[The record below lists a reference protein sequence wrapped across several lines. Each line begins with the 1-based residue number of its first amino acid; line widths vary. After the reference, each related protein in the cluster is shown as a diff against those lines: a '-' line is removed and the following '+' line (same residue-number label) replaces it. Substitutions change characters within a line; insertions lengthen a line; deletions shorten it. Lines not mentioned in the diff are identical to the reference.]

1 MKAVVSGRPTVDLYA
16 ASSVLIALIFLTRP
30 QHPGPLGTNHEPRH
44 NVGRHRSPRGLRI
57 PDART
62 SAWHAT
68 RQSKRRPMYRLRYI
82 TLLCALVIGADLRA
96 QQAPTAHATAITSA
110 PVIDGR
116 LDDDTWAEAQVIA
129 DFVQTEPTEGRP
141 VSERTEVRVVYD
153 DEALYV
159 GAWLF
164 DSNPSSLVFGQT
176 LRDASLNESD
186 AFVLVLDTYLDR
198 QNGFVFGTTPAG
210 IEYDGQVANE
220 GQGGRGGSGRP
231 GTSTSRQQRGSGGG
245 FNLNWDGSWEVATT
259 TDADGWYAEM
269 RIPFTTLRYGV
280 EGVQTWGLNF
290 GRRIRRNSEEA
301 FWAPIPRQFSLYR
314 VSLAGTLDLVAP
326 ARRIS
331 TVSPYVLS
339 NGFKDYT
346 VTSPNAEFGTKVGVD
361 AKIGLNQS
369 LTLDLTVNT
378 DFAQAEV
385 DDQQVNLTRFS
396 LFFPEKRAFFL
407 ENAGTF
413 SVGTD
418 PSAELFFSRR
428 IGLSGGQEVPIHP
441 GARVTG
447 KVGDLQVGMLNI
459 QTGDLRVPDTV
470 TGVVQQVAPDNNFGV
485 VRALREWENRSR
497 IGGIFV
503 SRLNTNSTSDY
514 NLTYGLDGRLGIGQ
528 SLTFDGWAGLTTTPL
543 PSGTPELREGFNNG
557 EYGYEGTGAFVNR
570 DWQVSAGYRQIGS
583 EFNPE
588 VGFVNRSAYR
598 YGSARVRYHI
608 RTEGVD
614 WFREF
619 RPHIGTNAFWSLD
632 GFNESY
638 YIHIDNHFAFE
649 NGAEI
654 HLPGWNLTGEGLVVP
669 FQIRDE
675 GDLPGGVRGPVII
688 PPGTYDNQELLF
700 RANTNL
706 SAPLSLSAGV
716 LFGGFYSGSQVSPE
730 GTLSYRF
737 RDRLTTSVSMN
748 YFDVELDEGSFATS
762 VVRFTGSYSFTP
774 RIYLQ
779 ANLQYNDDSED
790 LGSNIRLGW
799 LDTAGTGLFIVYNDT
814 EFLGTMDRMGFRA
827 GPRQRQLV
835 IKYTKLFNLAG

>member
-1 MKAVVSGRPTVDLYA
+1 MHRIFY
-16 ASSVLIALIFLTRP
+16 IALVYALI
-30 QHPGPLGTNHEPRH
+30 
-44 NVGRHRSPRGLRI
+44 V
-57 PDART
+57 DADV
-62 SAWHAT
+62 
-68 RQSKRRPMYRLRYI
+68 Q
-82 TLLCALVIGADLRA
+82 A
-96 QQAPTAHATAITSA
+96 QQAPAASASAITSA

-116 LDDDTWAEAQVIA
+116 LDDDAWAEAQVLTGFI
-129 DFVQTEPTEGRP
+129 QREPTEGRP
-141 VSERTEVRVVYD
+141 VSERTEVRIAYD
-153 DEALYV
+153 GEALYI

-164 DSNPSSLVFGQT
+164 DSDPTSLVFGQT
-176 LRDASLNESD
+176 LRDAPLNESD

-220 GQGGRGGSGRP
+220 GQRGGGGGGRPGGGSG
-231 GTSTSRQQRGSGGG
+231 RQQRGSGGG
-245 FNLNWDGSWEVATT
+245 FNLNWDGSWEVATS
-259 TDADGWYAEM
+259 TDSRGWYAEM
-269 RIPFTTLRYGV
+269 RIPFTTLRYGT
-280 EGVQTWGLNF
+280 GGDQTWGLNF
-290 GRRIRRNSEEA
+290 ERRIRRNSEEA
-301 FWAPIPRQFSLYR
+301 VWAPIPRQFNLYR

-326 ARRIS
+326 ATRIA

-346 VTSPNAEFGTKVGVD
+346 VTSPDADFGSKIGID
-361 AKIGLNQS
+361 AKVGLNQS

-413 SVGTD
+413 SVGSGR
-418 PSAELFFSRR
+418 SAELFFSRR
-428 IGLSGGQEVPIHP
+428 IGLSGGQEVPIHA
-441 GARVTG
+441 GARMTG
-447 KVGDLQVGMLNI
+447 KVGDVQLGLLNI
-459 QTGDLRVPDTV
+459 QTGALSVRGAV
-470 TGVVQQVAPDNNFGV
+470 TGVTQRVAPDNNFGV
-485 VRALREWENRSR
+485 VRAFREWENRSR

-503 SRLNTNSTSDY
+503 SRLNTNSPTDY
-514 NLTYGLDGRLGIGQ
+514 NLTYGLDGQLGIGQ
-528 SLTFDGWAGLTTTPL
+528 DLTFNGWAGLTTTPL
-543 PSGTPELREGFNNG
+543 PSGTPDLREGFNNG
-557 EYGYEGTGAFVNR
+557 EYGYAGTGNFVTR
-570 DWQVSAGYRQIGS
+570 DWEMSAGYRQIGS

-598 YGSARVRYHI
+598 HISGRVLYHL

-619 RPHIGTNAFWSLD
+619 RPHISGNSFWSLG

-638 YIHIDNHFAFE
+638 YVHIDNHFAFE

-654 HLPGWNLTGEGLVVP
+654 HLPGWNFTGEGLDAP

-675 GDLPGGVRGPVII
+675 GDLPDGGRGPIII
-688 PPGTYDNQELLF
+688 PAGTYDNQELLF
-700 RANTNL
+700 TANTNR
-706 SAPLSLSAGV
+706 SAPLSVSAGV
-716 LFGGFYSGSQVSPE
+716 TFGGFYSGTRSSPY
-730 GTLSYRF
+730 GSISYRF

-748 YFDVELDEGSFATS
+748 YFDVELDEGSFTTS
-762 VVRFTGSYSFTP
+762 LVRLTGSYSFTP

-779 ANLQYNDDSED
+779 ANLQYNDDSKN
-790 LGSNIRLGW
+790 LGSNIRLSW

-814 EFLGTMDRMGFRA
+814 EFLGDIDPLGFRS

-835 IKYTKLFNLAG
+835 IKYTKLFNLRG

>member
-1 MKAVVSGRPTVDLYA
+1 MHCILYIALVYALIVGADVQAQQTPA
-16 ASSVLIALIFLTRP
+16 ASAS
-30 QHPGPLGTNHEPRH
+30 
-44 NVGRHRSPRGLRI
+44 
-57 PDART
+57 
-62 SAWHAT
+62 
-68 RQSKRRPMYRLRYI
+68 
-82 TLLCALVIGADLRA
+82 
-96 QQAPTAHATAITSA
+96 AITSA

-116 LDDDTWAEAQVIA
+116 LDDDAWAEGQVLTG
-129 DFVQTEPTEGRP
+129 FVQREPTEGRP
-141 VSERTEVRVVYD
+141 VSERTEVRVAYD
-153 DEALYV
+153 EEALYI

-164 DSNPSSLVFGQT
+164 DSDPTSLVFGQT

-220 GQGGRGGSGRP
+220 GQGGGGGGRP
-231 GTSTSRQQRGSGGG
+231 GGGGGRQQRGSGGG
-245 FNLNWDGSWEVATT
+245 FNLNWDGSWEVATS
-259 TDADGWYAEM
+259 TDSRGWYAEM
-269 RIPFTTLRYGV
+269 RIPFTTLRYGT
-280 EGVQTWGLNF
+280 GGDQTWGLNF
-290 GRRIRRNSEEA
+290 ERRIRRNSEEA
-301 FWAPIPRQFSLYR
+301 VWAPIPRQFNLYR
-314 VSLAGTLDLVAP
+314 VSLAGTLDLAAP
-326 ARRIS
+326 ATRIA
-331 TVSPYVLS
+331 TINPYVLS
-339 NGFKDYT
+339 NSFKDYT
-346 VTSPNAEFGTKVGVD
+346 VTSPDAEFGSKVGID

-413 SVGTD
+413 SVGSGR
-418 PSAELFFSRR
+418 SAELFFSRR
-428 IGLSGGQEVPIHP
+428 IGLSSGQEVPIHA
-441 GARVTG
+441 GARMTG
-447 KVGDLQVGMLNI
+447 KVGDVQLGLLNI
-459 QTGDLRVPDTV
+459 QTGGLSVPSTVNGGTLRV
-470 TGVVQQVAPDNNFGV
+470 APNNNFGV
-485 VRALREWENRSR
+485 VRAFREWENRSR

-503 SRLNTNSTSDY
+503 SRLNTNSPSDY

-528 SLTFDGWAGLTTTPL
+528 DLTFSGWAGLTTTPL
-543 PSGTPELREGFNNG
+543 PSGTPDLREGFNNG
-557 EYGYEGTGAFVNR
+557 EYGYAGTGNFVTR
-570 DWQVSAGYRQIGS
+570 DWEISGGYRQIGS

-598 YGSARVRYHI
+598 YISGRVLYHL

-619 RPHIGTNAFWSLD
+619 RPHISGNSFWSLG

-638 YIHIDNHFAFE
+638 YVHIDSHFAFE

-654 HLPGWNLTGEGLVVP
+654 HLPGWNLTGEGLDAP

-675 GDLPGGVRGPVII
+675 GDLPDGGRGPIII
-688 PPGTYDNQELLF
+688 PAGTYNNQELLF
-700 RANTNL
+700 VANTNR
-706 SAPLSLSAGV
+706 SAPLSVSAGV
-716 LFGGFYSGSQVSPE
+716 TFGEFYSGTRSSPY
-730 GTLSYRF
+730 GSISYRF

-748 YFDVELDEGSFATS
+748 YFDVKLDEGSFTTS
-762 VVRFTGSYSFTP
+762 LVRLTGSYSFTP

-779 ANLQYNDDSED
+779 ANLQYNDDSKN

-814 EFLGTMDRMGFRA
+814 EFLGDIDPLGFRS

-835 IKYTKLFNLAG
+835 IKYTKLFNLRG

>member
-1 MKAVVSGRPTVDLYA
+1 M
-16 ASSVLIALIFLTRP
+16 
-30 QHPGPLGTNHEPRH
+30 N
-44 NVGRHRSPRGLRI
+44 
-57 PDART
+57 RT
-62 SAWHAT
+62 F
-68 RQSKRRPMYRLRYI
+68 YI
-82 TLLCALVIGADLRA
+82 TLVCLLTLGADDIQA
-96 QQAPTAHATAITSA
+96 QQAPVASATAITSA

-116 LDDDTWAEAQVIA
+116 LDDDTWAEAQILSG
-129 DFVQTEPTEGRP
+129 FTQKEPSEGRP
-141 VSERTEVRVVYD
+141 VSERTEVRIAYD
-153 DEALYV
+153 EEALYI

-164 DSNPSSLVFGQT
+164 DSDPTSLVFGQT
-176 LRDASLNESD
+176 LRDASLNDSD
-186 AFVLVLDTYLDR
+186 AFVVVLDTYLDR

-220 GQGGRGGSGRP
+220 GQGGGGGGGRA
-231 GTSTSRQQRGSGGG
+231 GGGGGRQQSGSGGG
-245 FNLNWDGSWEVATT
+245 FNLNWDGSWQVATS
-259 TDADGWYAEM
+259 TDSRGWYAEM
-269 RIPFTTLRYGV
+269 RIPFTTLRYGA
-280 EGVQTWGLNF
+280 GGDQTWGVNF
-290 GRRIRRNSEEA
+290 ERRIRRNSEEA
-301 FWAPIPRQFSLYR
+301 VWAPIPRQFNLYR
-314 VSLAGTLDLVAP
+314 VSLAGTLDLAAP
-326 ARRIS
+326 DSRIG
-331 TVSPYVLS
+331 TVTPYVLS

-346 VTSPNAEFGTKVGVD
+346 VTSPDTDFGSKVGID

-413 SVGTD
+413 SVGSGR
-418 PSAELFFSRR
+418 SAELFFSRR
-428 IGLSGGQEVPIHP
+428 IGLSGGQEVPIQA
-441 GARVTG
+441 GARMTG
-447 KVGDLQVGMLNI
+447 KVGDVQLGLLNI
-459 QTGDLRVPDTV
+459 QTGST
-470 TGVVQQVAPDNNFGV
+470 QQVASDNNFGV
-485 VRALREWENRSR
+485 VRAFREWENRSR

-503 SRLNTNSTSDY
+503 SRLNTNSPTDY

-528 SLTFDGWAGLTTTPL
+528 KLTFGGWAGLTTTPL
-543 PSGTPELREGFNNG
+543 PSGTPDVREGFNNG
-557 EYGYEGTGAFVNR
+557 EYGYAGTGNFVTR
-570 DWQVSAGYRQIGS
+570 DWEVSGGYRQIGS

-598 YGSARVRYHI
+598 HVSGRVLYHL

-619 RPHIGTNAFWSLD
+619 RPHISGNAFWSLG

-638 YIHIDNHFAFE
+638 YVHIDNHFAFE

-654 HLPGWNLTGEGLVVP
+654 HLPGWNLTGEGLEAP

-675 GDLPGGVRGPVII
+675 GNLPDGGRGPIII
-688 PPGTYDNQELLF
+688 PAGTYDNQELLF
-700 RANTNL
+700 TANTNR
-706 SAPLSLSAGV
+706 SAPLSISTGV
-716 LFGGFYSGSQVSPE
+716 TFGGFYSGSRSSPY
-730 GTLSYRF
+730 GNISYRF

-748 YFDVELDEGSFATS
+748 YFNVKLDEGSFTAS
-762 VVRFTGSYSFTP
+762 LIRFTGSYSFTP

-779 ANLQYNDDSED
+779 ANLQYDDGSKN

-814 EFLGTMDRMGFRA
+814 EFLGDIDPLGFRS

-835 IKYTKLFNLAG
+835 IKYTKLFNLRG

>member
-1 MKAVVSGRPTVDLYA
+1 MHRIFYIALGYALIVCVDVQAQQPPA
-16 ASSVLIALIFLTRP
+16 ASAS
-30 QHPGPLGTNHEPRH
+30 
-44 NVGRHRSPRGLRI
+44 
-57 PDART
+57 
-62 SAWHAT
+62 
-68 RQSKRRPMYRLRYI
+68 
-82 TLLCALVIGADLRA
+82 
-96 QQAPTAHATAITSA
+96 AITSA

-116 LDDDTWAEAQVIA
+116 LDDDVWAEGQVLTGFI
-129 DFVQTEPTEGRP
+129 QREPTEGRP
-141 VSERTEVRVVYD
+141 VSERTEVRVAYD
-153 DEALYV
+153 GEALYI

-164 DSNPSSLVFGQT
+164 DSDPTSLVFGQT

-220 GQGGRGGSGRP
+220 GQGGGGGGRP
-231 GTSTSRQQRGSGGG
+231 GGGGGRQQRGSGGG
-245 FNLNWDGSWEVATT
+245 FNLNWDGSWEVATSM
-259 TDADGWYAEM
+259 DSRGWYAEM
-269 RIPFTTLRYGV
+269 RIPFTTLRYGR
-280 EGVQTWGLNF
+280 GGDQTWGLNF
-290 GRRIRRNSEEA
+290 ERRIRRNSEEA
-301 FWAPIPRQFSLYR
+301 VWAPIPRQFNLYR
-314 VSLAGTLDLVAP
+314 VSLAGTLDLAAP
-326 ARRIS
+326 ATRIA
-331 TVSPYVLS
+331 TINPYVLS
-339 NGFKDYT
+339 NSFKDYT
-346 VTSPNAEFGTKVGVD
+346 VTSPDAEFGSKVGID
-361 AKIGLNQS
+361 AKVGLNQS

-413 SVGTD
+413 SVGSGR
-418 PSAELFFSRR
+418 SAELFFSRR
-428 IGLSGGQEVPIHP
+428 IGLSSGQEVPIHA
-441 GARVTG
+441 GARMTG
-447 KVGDLQVGMLNI
+447 KVGDMQLGLLNI
-459 QTGDLRVPDTV
+459 QTGGLSVPSTVNGGTLRV
-470 TGVVQQVAPDNNFGV
+470 APNNNFGV
-485 VRALREWENRSR
+485 VRAFREWENRSR

-503 SRLNTNSTSDY
+503 SRLNTNSPSDY

-528 SLTFDGWAGLTTTPL
+528 DLTFSGWAGLTTTPL
-543 PSGTPELREGFNNG
+543 PSGTPDLREGFNNG
-557 EYGYEGTGAFVNR
+557 EYGYAGTGNFVTR
-570 DWQVSAGYRQIGS
+570 DWEISGGYRQIGS

-598 YGSARVRYHI
+598 YISGRVLYHL

-619 RPHIGTNAFWSLD
+619 RPHISGNSFWSLG

-638 YIHIDNHFAFE
+638 YVHIDSHFAFE

-654 HLPGWNLTGEGLVVP
+654 HLPGWNLTGEGLDAP

-675 GDLPGGVRGPVII
+675 GDLPDGGRGPIII
-688 PPGTYDNQELLF
+688 PAGTYNNQELLF
-700 RANTNL
+700 VANTNR
-706 SAPLSLSAGV
+706 SAPLSVSAGV
-716 LFGGFYSGSQVSPE
+716 TFGEFYSGTRSSPH
-730 GTLSYRF
+730 GSVSYRF

-748 YFDVELDEGSFATS
+748 YFDVKLDEGSFTTS
-762 VVRFTGSYSFTP
+762 LVRLTGSYSFTP

-779 ANLQYNDDSED
+779 ANLQYNDDSKN

-814 EFLGTMDRMGFRA
+814 EFLGDIDPLGFRS

-835 IKYTKLFNLAG
+835 IKYTKLFNLRG

>member
-1 MKAVVSGRPTVDLYA
+1 MHCIFYIALVYALIVGADVQAQQTPA
-16 ASSVLIALIFLTRP
+16 ASAS
-30 QHPGPLGTNHEPRH
+30 
-44 NVGRHRSPRGLRI
+44 
-57 PDART
+57 
-62 SAWHAT
+62 
-68 RQSKRRPMYRLRYI
+68 
-82 TLLCALVIGADLRA
+82 
-96 QQAPTAHATAITSA
+96 AITSA

-116 LDDDTWAEAQVIA
+116 LDDDAWAEGQVLTG
-129 DFVQTEPTEGRP
+129 FVQREPTEGRP
-141 VSERTEVRVVYD
+141 VSERTEVRVAYD
-153 DEALYV
+153 EEALYI

-164 DSNPSSLVFGQT
+164 DSDPTSLVFGQT

-220 GQGGRGGSGRP
+220 GQGGGGGGGRP
-231 GTSTSRQQRGSGGG
+231 GGGGSRQQRGSGGG
-245 FNLNWDGSWEVATT
+245 FNLNWDGSWEVATS
-259 TDADGWYAEM
+259 TDSRGWYAEM
-269 RIPFTTLRYGV
+269 RIPFTTLRYGR
-280 EGVQTWGLNF
+280 GGDQTWGLNF
-290 GRRIRRNSEEA
+290 ERRIRRNSEEA
-301 FWAPIPRQFSLYR
+301 VWAPIPRQFNLYR
-314 VSLAGTLDLVAP
+314 VSLAGTLDLAAP
-326 ARRIS
+326 ATRIA
-331 TVSPYVLS
+331 TINPYVLS
-339 NGFKDYT
+339 NSFKDYT
-346 VTSPNAEFGTKVGVD
+346 VTSPDAEFGSKVGID

-413 SVGTD
+413 SVGSGR
-418 PSAELFFSRR
+418 SAELFFSRR
-428 IGLSGGQEVPIHP
+428 IGLSSGQEVPIHA
-441 GARVTG
+441 GARMTG
-447 KVGDLQVGMLNI
+447 KVGDVQLGLLNI
-459 QTGDLRVPDTV
+459 QTGGLSVPSTVNGGTLRV
-470 TGVVQQVAPDNNFGV
+470 APNNNFGV
-485 VRALREWENRSR
+485 VRAFREWENRSR

-503 SRLNTNSTSDY
+503 SRLNTNSPSDY

-528 SLTFDGWAGLTTTPL
+528 DLTFSGWAGLTTTPL
-543 PSGTPELREGFNNG
+543 PSGTPDLREGFNNG
-557 EYGYEGTGAFVNR
+557 EYGYAGTGNFVTR
-570 DWQVSAGYRQIGS
+570 DWEISGGYRQIGS

-598 YGSARVRYHI
+598 YISGRVLYHL

-619 RPHIGTNAFWSLD
+619 RPHISGNSFWSLG

-638 YIHIDNHFAFE
+638 YVHIDSHFAFE

-654 HLPGWNLTGEGLVVP
+654 HLPGWNLTGEGLDTP

-675 GDLPGGVRGPVII
+675 GDLPDGGRGPIII
-688 PPGTYDNQELLF
+688 PAGTYNNQELLF
-700 RANTNL
+700 VANTNR
-706 SAPLSLSAGV
+706 SAPLSVSAGV
-716 LFGGFYSGSQVSPE
+716 TFGEFYSGTRSSPY
-730 GTLSYRF
+730 GSVSYRF

-748 YFDVELDEGSFATS
+748 YFDVKLDEGSFTTS
-762 VVRFTGSYSFTP
+762 LVRLTGSYSFTP

-779 ANLQYNDDSED
+779 ANLQYNDDSKN

-814 EFLGTMDRMGFRA
+814 EFLGDIDPLGFRS

-835 IKYTKLFNLAG
+835 IKYTKLFNLRG

>member
-1 MKAVVSGRPTVDLYA
+1 MHCIFYIALVYALIVGADVQAQQPPA
-16 ASSVLIALIFLTRP
+16 ASAS
-30 QHPGPLGTNHEPRH
+30 
-44 NVGRHRSPRGLRI
+44 
-57 PDART
+57 
-62 SAWHAT
+62 
-68 RQSKRRPMYRLRYI
+68 
-82 TLLCALVIGADLRA
+82 
-96 QQAPTAHATAITSA
+96 AITSA

-116 LDDDTWAEAQVIA
+116 LDDDAWAEGQVLTG
-129 DFVQTEPTEGRP
+129 FVQREPTEGRP
-141 VSERTEVRVVYD
+141 VSERTEVRVAYD
-153 DEALYV
+153 EEALYI

-164 DSNPSSLVFGQT
+164 DSDPTSLVFGQT

-220 GQGGRGGSGRP
+220 GQGGGGGGRP
-231 GTSTSRQQRGSGGG
+231 GGGGGRQQRGSGGG
-245 FNLNWDGSWEVATT
+245 FNLNWDGSWEVATS
-259 TDADGWYAEM
+259 TDSRGWYAEM
-269 RIPFTTLRYGV
+269 RIPFTTLRYGT
-280 EGVQTWGLNF
+280 GGDQTWGLNF
-290 GRRIRRNSEEA
+290 ERRIRRNSEEA
-301 FWAPIPRQFSLYR
+301 VWAPIPRQFNLYR
-314 VSLAGTLDLVAP
+314 VSLAGTLDLAAP
-326 ARRIS
+326 ATRIA
-331 TVSPYVLS
+331 TINPYVLS
-339 NGFKDYT
+339 NSFKDYT
-346 VTSPNAEFGTKVGVD
+346 VTSPDAEFGSKVGID
-361 AKIGLNQS
+361 AKVGLNQS

-413 SVGTD
+413 SVGSGR
-418 PSAELFFSRR
+418 SAELFFSRR
-428 IGLSGGQEVPIHP
+428 IGLSSGQEVPIHA
-441 GARVTG
+441 GARMTG
-447 KVGDLQVGMLNI
+447 KVGDVQLGLLNI
-459 QTGDLRVPDTV
+459 QTGGLSVPSTVNGGTLRV
-470 TGVVQQVAPDNNFGV
+470 APNNNFGV
-485 VRALREWENRSR
+485 VRAFREWENRSR

-503 SRLNTNSTSDY
+503 SRLNTNSPSDY

-528 SLTFDGWAGLTTTPL
+528 DLTFSGWAGLTTTPL
-543 PSGTPELREGFNNG
+543 PSGTPDLREGFNNG
-557 EYGYEGTGAFVNR
+557 EYGYAGTGNFVTR
-570 DWQVSAGYRQIGS
+570 DWEISGGYRQIGS

-598 YGSARVRYHI
+598 YISGRVLYHL

-619 RPHIGTNAFWSLD
+619 RPHISGNSFWSLG

-638 YIHIDNHFAFE
+638 YVHIDSHFAFE

-654 HLPGWNLTGEGLVVP
+654 HLPGWNLTGEGLDAP

-675 GDLPGGVRGPVII
+675 GDLPDGGRGPIII
-688 PPGTYDNQELLF
+688 PAGTYNNQELLF
-700 RANTNL
+700 VANTNR
-706 SAPLSLSAGV
+706 SAPLSVSAGV
-716 LFGGFYSGSQVSPE
+716 TFGEFYSGTRSSPY
-730 GTLSYRF
+730 GSISYRF

-748 YFDVELDEGSFATS
+748 YFDVKLDEGSFTTS
-762 VVRFTGSYSFTP
+762 LVRLTGSYSFTP

-779 ANLQYNDDSED
+779 ANLQYNDDSKN

-814 EFLGTMDRMGFRA
+814 EFLGDIDPLGFRS

-835 IKYTKLFNLAG
+835 IKYTKLFNLRG

>member
-1 MKAVVSGRPTVDLYA
+1 MHRIFY
-16 ASSVLIALIFLTRP
+16 IALVYALIV
-30 QHPGPLGTNHEPRH
+30 GTD
-44 NVGRHRSPRGLRI
+44 V
-57 PDART
+57 
-62 SAWHAT
+62 
-68 RQSKRRPMYRLRYI
+68 Q
-82 TLLCALVIGADLRA
+82 A
-96 QQAPTAHATAITSA
+96 QQAPAASASAITSA

-116 LDDDTWAEAQVIA
+116 LDDDAWAEAQVLTGFI
-129 DFVQTEPTEGRP
+129 QREPTEGRP
-141 VSERTEVRVVYD
+141 VSERTEVRIAYD
-153 DEALYV
+153 GEALYI

-164 DSNPSSLVFGQT
+164 DSDPTSLVFGQT
-176 LRDASLNESD
+176 LRDAPINESD

-220 GQGGRGGSGRP
+220 GQRGGGGGGRP
-231 GTSTSRQQRGSGGG
+231 GGGGSRQQRGSGGG
-245 FNLNWDGSWEVATT
+245 FNLNWDGSWEVATS
-259 TDADGWYAEM
+259 TDSRGWYAEM
-269 RIPFTTLRYGV
+269 RIPFTTLRYGT
-280 EGVQTWGLNF
+280 GGDQTWGLNF
-290 GRRIRRNSEEA
+290 ERRIRRNSEEA
-301 FWAPIPRQFSLYR
+301 VWAPIPRQFNLYR

-326 ARRIS
+326 ATRVA

-346 VTSPNAEFGTKVGVD
+346 VTSPDADFGLKVGID
-361 AKIGLNQS
+361 AKVGLNQS

-413 SVGTD
+413 SVGSGR
-418 PSAELFFSRR
+418 SAELFFSRR
-428 IGLSGGQEVPIHP
+428 IGLSSSGQEVPIHA
-441 GARVTG
+441 GARMTG
-447 KVGDLQVGMLNI
+447 KVGDVQLGLLNI
-459 QTGDLRVPDTV
+459 QTGALSVPGAVPGV
-470 TGVVQQVAPDNNFGV
+470 TQRVAPDNNFGV
-485 VRALREWENRSR
+485 VRAFREWENRSR

-503 SRLNTNSTSDY
+503 SRLNTNSPTDY

-528 SLTFDGWAGLTTTPL
+528 DLTFDGWAGLTTTPL
-543 PSGTPELREGFNNG
+543 PSGTPDLREGFNNG
-557 EYGYEGTGAFVNR
+557 EYGYAGTGNFVTRN
-570 DWQVSAGYRQIGS
+570 WEMSAGYRQIGS

-598 YGSARVRYHI
+598 HISGRVLYHL

-619 RPHIGTNAFWSLD
+619 RPHISGNSFSSLG

-638 YIHIDNHFAFE
+638 YVHIDNHFAFE

-654 HLPGWNLTGEGLVVP
+654 HLPGWNFTGEGLDAP

-675 GDLPGGVRGPVII
+675 GDLPDGGRGPIII
-688 PPGTYDNQELLF
+688 PAGTYDNQELLF
-700 RANTNL
+700 TANTNR
-706 SAPLSLSAGV
+706 SAPLSVSAGV
-716 LFGGFYSGSQVSPE
+716 TFGGFYSGTRSSPW
-730 GTLSYRF
+730 GSVSYRF
-737 RDRLTTSVSMN
+737 RDRLTTSVSVN
-748 YFDVELDEGSFATS
+748 YFDVELDEGSFTTS
-762 VVRFTGSYSFTP
+762 LVRLTGSYSFTP

-779 ANLQYNDDSED
+779 ANLQYNDDSKN
-790 LGSNIRLGW
+790 LGSNIRLSW

-814 EFLGTMDRMGFRA
+814 EFLGDIDPLGFRS

-835 IKYTKLFNLAG
+835 IKYTKLFNLRG

>member
-1 MKAVVSGRPTVDLYA
+1 MIVPFSMVGTTTLDQVGAHAPRRR
-16 ASSVLIALIFLTRP
+16 TR
-30 QHPGPLGTNHEPRH
+30 GFMN
-44 NVGRHRSPRGLRI
+44 
-57 PDART
+57 
-62 SAWHAT
+62 
-68 RQSKRRPMYRLRYI
+68 RLRYI
-82 TLLCALVIGADLRA
+82 ALFYPLVVGADIQA
-96 QQAPTAHATAITSA
+96 QQAPNAIAAAITSV

-116 LDDDTWAEAQVIA
+116 LDDVTWAEAQVLTG
-129 DFVQTEPTEGRP
+129 FVQREPTEGRP
-141 VSERTEVRVVYD
+141 VSERTEVRVAYD
-153 DEALYV
+153 GEALYV

-164 DSNPSSLVFGQT
+164 DSDPTSLVFGQT

-220 GQGGRGGSGRP
+220 GQRSGGGGGRP
-231 GTSTSRQQRGSGGG
+231 GGGGSRQQRGSGGG
-245 FNLNWDGSWEVATT
+245 FNLNWDGSWEVATS
-259 TDADGWYAEM
+259 TDARGWYAEM
-269 RIPFTTLRYGV
+269 RIPFTTLRYGA
-280 EGVQTWGLNF
+280 GGDQTWGLNF
-290 GRRIRRNSEEA
+290 ERRIRRNSEEA
-301 FWAPIPRQFSLYR
+301 VWAPIPRQFNLYR
-314 VSLAGTLDLVAP
+314 VSLAGTLDLAAP
-326 ARRIS
+326 ARRIA
-331 TVSPYVLS
+331 TVSPYGLS
-339 NGFKDYT
+339 NSFKDYSVAT
-346 VTSPNAEFGTKVGVD
+346 PDAEFGSKVGGD

-413 SVGTD
+413 SVGAGR
-418 PSAELFFSRR
+418 SAELFFSRR
-428 IGLSGGQEVPIHP
+428 IGLSDGQEVPIHA
-441 GARVTG
+441 GARMTG
-447 KVGDLQVGMLNI
+447 KVGDVQLGVLSV
-459 QTGDLRVPDTV
+459 QTGNLNVLDAI
-470 TGVVQQVAPDNNFGV
+470 TGSPQQVAPDNNFGV
-485 VRALREWENRSR
+485 VRAFREWENRSR

-514 NLTYGLDGRLGIGQ
+514 NLTYGLDGRLGIGRD
-528 SLTFDGWAGLTTTPL
+528 LTFDGWAGLTTTPIL
-543 PSGTPELREGFNNG
+543 SETPDAREGFNNG
-557 EYGYEGTGAFVNR
+557 EYGFAGTGNFRNR
-570 DWQVSAGYRQIGS
+570 DLEVAAGYRQIGD

-588 VGFVNRSAYR
+588 VGFVNRSGYR
-598 YGSARVRYHI
+598 YGSGRVLYHL
-608 RTEGVD
+608 RTDGVD

-619 RPHIGTNAFWSLD
+619 RPHISGNAFWSLG

-638 YIHIDNHFAFE
+638 FVHIDSHFAWE

-654 HLPGWNLTGEGLVVP
+654 HFPGWNITGEGLTEP

-675 GDLPGGVRGPVII
+675 GELPDGGRGPVII

-700 RANTNL
+700 RANTNR
-706 SAPLSLSAGV
+706 SAPLSVSGGV
-716 LFGGFYSGSQVSPE
+716 TFGGFYSGTQFSPDA
-730 GTLSYRF
+730 TVSYRF
-737 RDRLTTSVSMN
+737 RDRFTTSVSFN
-748 YFDVELDEGSFATS
+748 YFDVELEEGSFATS
-762 VVRFTGSYSFTP
+762 LVRLTASYSFTP

-814 EFLGTMDRMGFRA
+814 EFLGDIDPLGFRS

-835 IKYTKLFNLAG
+835 IKYTKLFDFTR

>member
-1 MKAVVSGRPTVDLYA
+1 M
-16 ASSVLIALIFLTRP
+16 
-30 QHPGPLGTNHEPRH
+30 
-44 NVGRHRSPRGLRI
+44 
-57 PDART
+57 
-62 SAWHAT
+62 
-68 RQSKRRPMYRLRYI
+68 
-82 TLLCALVIGADLRA
+82 GADVQT
-96 QQAPTAHATAITSA
+96 QQTPTASASAITSA

-116 LDDDTWAEAQVIA
+116 LDDDAWAEGQVLTGFI
-129 DFVQTEPTEGRP
+129 QREPTEGRP
-141 VSERTEVRVVYD
+141 VSERTEVRVAYD
-153 DEALYV
+153 EEALYI

-164 DSNPSSLVFGQT
+164 DSDPTSLVFGQT

-220 GQGGRGGSGRP
+220 GQGGGGGGGRP
-231 GTSTSRQQRGSGGG
+231 GGGGGRQQRGSGGG
-245 FNLNWDGSWEVATT
+245 FNLNWDGSWEVATS
-259 TDADGWYAEM
+259 TDSRGWYAEM
-269 RIPFTTLRYGV
+269 RIPFTTLRYGT
-280 EGVQTWGLNF
+280 GGDQTWGLNF
-290 GRRIRRNSEEA
+290 ERRIRRNSEEA
-301 FWAPIPRQFSLYR
+301 VWAPIPRQFNLYR
-314 VSLAGTLDLVAP
+314 VSLAGTLDLAAP
-326 ARRIS
+326 ATRIA
-331 TVSPYVLS
+331 TINPYVLS
-339 NGFKDYT
+339 NSFKDYT
-346 VTSPNAEFGTKVGVD
+346 VTSPDAEFGSKVGID

-413 SVGTD
+413 SVGSGR
-418 PSAELFFSRR
+418 SAELFFSRR
-428 IGLSGGQEVPIHP
+428 IGLSSGQEVPIHA
-441 GARVTG
+441 GARMTG
-447 KVGDLQVGMLNI
+447 KVGDVQLGLLNI
-459 QTGDLRVPDTV
+459 QTGGLNVPSTVNGGTLR
-470 TGVVQQVAPDNNFGV
+470 VAPDNNFGV
-485 VRALREWENRSR
+485 VRAFREWENRSR

-503 SRLNTNSTSDY
+503 SRLNTNSLSDY
-514 NLTYGLDGRLGIGQ
+514 NLTYGLDGQLGIGQ
-528 SLTFDGWAGLTTTPL
+528 DLTFSGWAGLTTTPL
-543 PSGTPELREGFNNG
+543 LSGTPDLREGFNNG
-557 EYGYEGTGAFVNR
+557 EYGYAGTGNFVTR
-570 DWQVSAGYRQIGS
+570 DWEMSGGYRQIGS

-598 YGSARVRYHI
+598 YISGRVLYHL

-619 RPHIGTNAFWSLD
+619 RPHISGNSFWSLG

-638 YIHIDNHFAFE
+638 YIHIDSHFAFE

-654 HLPGWNLTGEGLVVP
+654 HLPGWNLTGEGLDAP

-675 GDLPGGVRGPVII
+675 GDLPDGGRGPIII
-688 PPGTYDNQELLF
+688 PVGTYNNQELLF
-700 RANTNL
+700 VANTNR
-706 SAPLSLSAGV
+706 SAPLSVSAGV
-716 LFGGFYSGSQVSPE
+716 TFGDFYSGTRSSPY
-730 GTLSYRF
+730 GSVSYRF

-748 YFDVELDEGSFATS
+748 YFDVELDEGSFTTS
-762 VVRFTGSYSFTP
+762 LVRLAGSYSFTP

-779 ANLQYNDDSED
+779 ANLQYNDDSKN

-814 EFLGTMDRMGFRA
+814 EFLGDIDPLGFRS

-835 IKYTKLFNLAG
+835 IKYTKLFNLRG